1 MYYNIKIK
9 NMFEESNLRN
19 MINKCTISHSI
30 IFVLALMLLIY
41 IAEANYILFHVI
53 VENLSTVVCLSLV
66 VIMVN
71 THKMSNNNYFIYL
84 GIGYGF
90 ISLFNFFHGI
100 AYTGILNVLK
110 NPINLSL
117 QLNVCYRLMEG
128 FSFIVSFIFL
138 HKNIKHSLVLHCYA
152 LISSLLLYLIFFT
165 SYFPT
170 CFIYNLGLT
179 KFAISCEYMIL
190 LVLLTSILTFIKN
203 IKYFTKPIVF
213 YMSSYLILTIV
224 VRCISIM
231 DSNTFNDFS
240 IMSHIL
246 KLISYYF
253 LYKAL
258 VENVL
263 KNPLKILYNDLSNK
277 NKELKEKTSELEE
290 AVHKLNEYNINLEKT
305 KEELEINKNKYE
317 KLLEFLPDAIF
328 VSNNSK
334 FTYVNTA
341 AIKLLRA
348 KSEKD
353 LLGKCHLDFTHTD
366 CLNIVKEELENNKDN
381 INSHYN
387 LTEYKLVTLDGETID
402 VELKSTT
409 MGLKE
414 ENVEIT
420 VIYDISE
427 RKKAEKTVKLLNEAQ
442 ENERLKTEFFAN
454 LSHELRTP
462 INVIYSALQV
472 IELNNGQN
480 FIKKYNGIIK
490 QNCYRLLRLINNI
503 IDSTKI
509 DAGYLKLNMT
519 YKNIVPVVEDITLSI
534 SSYAESKGMNL
545 IFDTDVE
552 EVYLDF
558 DPDVI
563 ERILLNLLSNAV
575 KFTRENGTIN
585 VNIHYKNKNVIIC
598 VKDDGIGIPK
608 DQQTFIFDRFKQV
621 DKSFSRNKEGSG
633 IGLSLVK
640 SLVELHKGTIALKS
654 IEGVGSKFII
664 QLPILETLKYSN
676 QGKQT
681 IDSNIVQKI
690 NIEFSDIYS

>member
-9 NMFEESNLRN
+9 NIFEESNLRSMLN
-19 MINKCTISHSI
+19 RCNIAHSI
-30 IFVLALMLLIY
+30 IFILALMLLIY
-41 IAEANYILFHVI
+41 ISGANYVLFHVI

-66 VIMVN
+66 LIIIN

-84 GIGYGF
+84 GIGYSF
-90 ISLFNFFHGI
+90 ISLFNFLHGI
-100 AYTGILNVLK
+100 AYTGILNILK
-110 NPINLSL
+110 NPINLSS
-117 QLNVCYRLMEG
+117 QLNICYRLMEG

-138 HKNIKHSLVLHCYA
+138 CKDVKHSVVFHCYA
-152 LISSLLLYLIFFT
+152 FISSLLLYLIFFT

-179 KFAISCEYMIL
+179 KFAISCEYIIL
-190 LVLLTSILTFIKN
+190 LLMLTAILTFIKN
-203 IKYFTKPIVF
+203 IKYFSKSIVF
-213 YMSSYLILTIV
+213 YMGSYLILTILL
-224 VRCISIM
+224 RCISIA

-240 IMSHIL
+240 VMSHIL
-246 KLISYYF
+246 KLISYFF

-263 KNPLKILYNDLSNK
+263 QNPLKILYNDLSNK
-277 NKELKEKTSELEE
+277 NKELNEKTSELEKTV
-290 AVHKLNEYNINLEKT
+290 AKLNEYNINLEKT
-305 KEELEINKNKYE
+305 KEELEISKNTYK
-317 KLLEFLPDAIF
+317 KLVEFLPDAIF
-328 VSNNSK
+328 VSRNSK

-341 AIKLLRA
+341 AIKLLKA
-348 KSEKD
+348 KNEKD
-353 LLGKCHLDFTHTD
+353 LLGKCPFDFTHED
-366 CLNIVKEELENNKDN
+366 YLHIVRTELENKKDD
-381 INSHYN
+381 INSQYN
-387 LTEYKLVTLDGETID
+387 LTEYKLITLDGEIID
-402 VELKSTT
+402 VELKSTPI
-409 MGLKE
+409 GLKE
-414 ENVEIT
+414 EDTEIT
-420 VIYDISE
+420 VIYDIRE
-427 RKKAEKTVKLLNEAQ
+427 RKKAEKTAKLLNEAQ

-472 IELNNGQN
+472 IEINNGQN
-480 FIKKYNGIIK
+480 FAKKYNGIIK

-509 DAGYLKLNMT
+509 DAGFLKLNLT

-534 SSYAESKGMNL
+534 SSYVESKGMNL

-552 EVYLDF
+552 ELYLDF

-575 KFTRENGTIN
+575 KFTRENGTIT
-585 VNIHYKNKNVIIC
+585 VNIYHNNKNIILC

-608 DQQTFIFDRFKQV
+608 DQQLFIFDRFKQV

-640 SLVELHKGTIALKS
+640 SLVELHKGTITLNS
-654 IEGVGSKFII
+654 MEGAGSEFII
-664 QLPILETLKYSN
+664 QLPIFQTLKYSN
-676 QGKQT
+676 QTKQT